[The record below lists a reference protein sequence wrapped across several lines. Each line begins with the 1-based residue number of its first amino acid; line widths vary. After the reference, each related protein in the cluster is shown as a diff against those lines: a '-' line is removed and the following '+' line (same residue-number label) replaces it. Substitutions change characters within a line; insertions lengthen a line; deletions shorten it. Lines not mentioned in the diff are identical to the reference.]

1 MMTISPISSERT
13 SALSAIWVTFFVLIL
28 FSVSL
33 VSREIRLAAALLCVA
48 VAIGSPTILLS
59 FLRTPVGAALAFI
72 PAMALTIFMIQNLLD
87 LNESNT
93 LALKQILY
101 YVFFLFSSSALTVIV
116 IKYANY
122 AFSIICLL
130 IVASIS
136 VFISINLSPTWIYG
150 PNVIR
155 GNLENTTA
163 YILVLFIVFHA
174 SSYKRLIFLSISYL
188 IFSVFTDSGQ
198 GVLLSTFFL
207 LFLAL
212 PTLGLKRLM
221 VASVTTLPF
230 LLPAIALLASDS
242 VAQIDQNVDFRRIVW
257 RQIYED
263 FFNGNLVV
271 GRLGSVINKDFID
284 LLMRSGAAWE
294 GAENIGAHNF
304 PLQLTQLFGVSGLI
318 ASIIFLVALVRMTL
332 PLVNYP
338 GIVFCFLALMVSLT
352 LNQAD
357 AHLLHQFG
365 TALLVACIA
374 AAYLSS
380 EATTSSG
387 HANLQLTR
395 RMIDGRQ
402 R

>member
-1 MMTISPISSERT
+1 MMTISPISSQRT

-72 PAMALTIFMIQNLLD
+72 PVMALTIFMIQNLLD
-87 LNESNT
+87 FNESNA
-93 LALKQILY
+93 LAVRQILY
-101 YVFFLFSSSALTVIV
+101 YVFFLFSSSALTVVV
-116 IKYANY
+116 IQYANY
-122 AFSIICLL
+122 VFSIRSFL
-130 IVASIS
+130 IVIFSSII
-136 VFISINLSPTWIYG
+136 ISINLSQTWIYG

-155 GNLENTTA
+155 GNLENTTV
-163 YILVLFIVFHA
+163 YILVLFIVFYA
-174 SSYKRLIFLSISYL
+174 TSYKSMIFLALSYL
-188 IFSVFTDSGQ
+188 GVSLFTDSGQ

-207 LFLAL
+207 IFLAL
-212 PTLGLKRLM
+212 PTEGLKRLM
-221 VASVTTLPF
+221 VASVATLPF

-257 RQIYED
+257 RQIYDD
-263 FFNGNLVV
+263 FFDGNLIV
-271 GRLGSVINKDFID
+271 GRLGDVINKDFID

-304 PLQLTQLFGVSGLI
+304 PLQLTQLFGISGFI

-332 PLVNYP
+332 PRVNYP
-338 GIVFCFLALMVSLT
+338 GIVFCFLALVVSLT
-352 LNQAD
+352 LNQAE

-374 AAYLSS
+374 AAYLSP
-380 EATTSSG
+380 EVTASSG
-387 HANLQLTR
+387 RANLQLTR
-395 RMIDGRQ
+395 R
-402 R
+402 